1 MNPYRLIS
9 ILEHVDPSF
18 RDLFYPGKYRCPLDD
33 RIVLGIEQ
41 YWPAYFPTRTE
52 CRGKNWSLSIL
63 ETEPL
68 YKPNP
73 KSRKKL
79 ADWKKS
85 IAGTVAEIRAYQA
98 DHSWTRFLEI
108 CNGTPS
114 LGPLLKDFK
123 PLSEFLIHEESMSP
137 KHGRFPVTQEKFI
150 QDQMQALFAS
160 DSPYKYADP
169 KRLKFV
175 ASHKPGFEK
184 IRMIGLMR
192 QLFDGPLMSLAI
204 LEFCASRS
212 THSQYWL
219 PVQKHITAIIKAPS
233 PLTFRTNWFEHVMQV
248 SGATTKAGKSVPRK
262 WARLLVGKDDLHA
275 INVKAIEVHRW
286 LHGEKL
292 PSMENVR
299 RGGRVLF
306 KNRNP
311 GGNQAESEKH
321 LWLLSWMVTL
331 WLEKHFTEISAEF
344 EKDRSKIKSYYQ
356 RFFHYLKVY
365 SQIQNEEGA
374 GGRKAR
380 QPCD

>member
-1 MNPYRLIS
+1 MNPYRLIA

-18 RDLFYPGKYRCPLDD
+18 KDLFYPGKHRCSLDD
-33 RIVLGIEQ
+33 RIVLAIEQ
-41 YWPAYFPTRTE
+41 HWPAYFPTRKE
-52 CRGKNWSLSIL
+52 CRGKNWSLTIR

-85 IAGTVAEIRAYQA
+85 IAGTIAEIRAYQA
-98 DHSWTRFLEI
+98 DHSWKRFLEI
-108 CNGTPS
+108 CNGIPS

-123 PLSEFLIHEESMSP
+123 PLADFLIHEESMWP
-137 KHGRFPVTQEKFI
+137 KYVGILVAQEKFI
-150 QDQMQALFAS
+150 QAQMKALFAS
-160 DSPYKYADP
+160 NSPYKHADP

-175 ASHKPGFEK
+175 ASHKPGFEE
-184 IRMIGLMR
+184 IRMVGLMR
-192 QLFDGPLMSLAI
+192 KVFDGPLMALAI
-204 LEFCASRS
+204 LELCANRS
-212 THSQYWL
+212 PHSKYWL
-219 PVQKHITAIIKAPS
+219 PVQKHITAIIKAQS
-233 PLTFRTNWFEHVMQV
+233 PLTFRIIWLEHVMQV

-286 LHGEKL
+286 LHGKKL

-299 RGGRVLF
+299 LAGRVLF
-306 KNRNP
+306 KNCNP

-331 WLEKHFTEISAEF
+331 WLEKHFTEIAAEL
-344 EKDRSKIKSYYQ
+344 ENNRSKIKNYYQ

-365 SQIQNEEGA
+365 SQIM
-374 GGRKAR
+374 
-380 QPCD
+380 